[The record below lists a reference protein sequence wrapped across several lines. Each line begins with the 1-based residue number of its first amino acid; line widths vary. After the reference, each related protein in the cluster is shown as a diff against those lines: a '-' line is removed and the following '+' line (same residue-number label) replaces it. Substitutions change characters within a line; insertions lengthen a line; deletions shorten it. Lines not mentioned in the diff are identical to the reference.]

1 MPPMIEPGNSR
12 KDFHLSQSVQNVK
25 DILAEVNM
33 LDQEASSQVEF
44 PASGDQ
50 SQVQMMPQDEARSEN
65 DIGFMT
71 EIDAEYV
78 AKLPTG
84 KISQIETDQVNST
97 RHSDEQATSM
107 PMNPSTRMLVHDERA
122 EFSQVVK
129 ELVRKDQGNALQLE
143 EKILEKVRKRNLSKG
158 WDRPSGVKVAPLKV
172 LQSMQ

>member
-1 MPPMIEPGNSR
+1 MIESGDSR
-12 KDFHLSQSVQNVK
+12 KDFQLSQSVQNVK

-33 LDQEASSQVEF
+33 LDQEVSSQVEL

-50 SQVQMMPQDEARSEN
+50 SQVRMMPQDEAKSEN

-78 AKLPTG
+78 GKLPTG

-97 RHSDEQATSM
+97 RHSDELATSV

-122 EFSQVVK
+122 EFRQVVK
-129 ELVRKDQGNALQLE
+129 ELVRKDQTNALQLE
-143 EKILEKVRKRNLSKG
+143 EKILEKVRKRNLNKG